1 MKSKHHNFRLFLNG
15 SNYKPSEQ
23 VSIYIGYKYGN
34 SNQKKKRI
42 PNIKVPFNMWDKK
55 NQFIKQIAVDKKIL
69 SPDDIEYLDSIRH
82 KFNAVTRQMSE
93 GILTVDNAFRK
104 LLKQSEDDTVLN
116 HLNNETP
123 HLYTANTNRKYKDYI
138 RSIEKHTGKEFTP
151 LKLSHL
157 QDLDAVKQIATKV
170 KKAVSPNTAIDYLK
184 ALDVI
189 SDRAKLSVFKPFK
202 SNKLLPSKDQT
213 KEKQVTCIDVSE
225 GINRIRTKQDYLSLS
240 FWLFSFCLRGLD
252 GTDIVNM
259 SEKNAVGSFKM
270 PYYPDWNTDP
280 CFINCGAKA
289 YYIKR
294 RGKTRKHYRILL
306 NLYPTYY
313 LHRLIKQLVSETH
326 PEYCYKG
333 EDKLRIFNFL
343 TKDEKGNPIEEGVNK
358 WIAFRDTI
366 SKKQK
371 RLIGEGLKTTR
382 HTFTN
387 LTKNELSLTDSE
399 QQDLLQ
405 HSTDGKALSH
415 YQSEQQITTD
425 LNHIFALQ
433 EYDIVSTVNLLL
445 QFGEAHGYHSFEIN
459 TGAKTL
465 LSRDKLTTFTQ
476 EEEREYQKLLR
487 NISSKPIRKFNS
499 ETSRI
504 EFTEPEKPKRL
515 KELEKKRSEDY
526 RKMNPTGDINL
537 KDFTTTNYMLKVSEK
552 EGIED
557 WEKKFDIYWNE
568 WYIKPEAW
576 KSKKAHKDF
585 LKALKELEEE
595 V

>member
-1 MKSKHHNFRLFLNG
+1 MKSKHHNFWFSLNCG
-15 SNYKPSEQ
+15 KVKPSDE
-23 VSIYIGYKYGN
+23 VSIYIFYKYGD

-42 PNIKVPFNMWDKK
+42 PNIKVPYLYWDKK
-55 NQFIKQIAVDKKIL
+55 SKSIKQIAIDKNIL
-69 SPDDIEYLDSIRH
+69 NVEDVEYLDSIRH
-82 KFNAVTRQMSE
+82 KFNAVARDIASGT
-93 GILTVDNAFRK
+93 LTVDNAFRK

-116 HLNNETP
+116 HLKNETP

-151 LKLSHL
+151 LKLSHI

-189 SDRAKLSVFKPFK
+189 SDRAKLNVFKPFK

-213 KEKQVTCIDVSE
+213 KEKQVTYISLIE
-225 GINRIRTKQDYLSLS
+225 GINKIRTKQDYLSYS
-240 FWLFSFCLRGLD
+240 FWLFSLCLRGLD
-252 GTDIVNM
+252 GTDIVNI
-259 SEKNAVGSFKM
+259 SEKNVQGSFKM
-270 PYYPDWNTDP
+270 PYYPDWESDN
-280 CFINCGAKA
+280 CFINCGEKA
-289 YYIKR
+289 YYLKR
-294 RGKTRKHYRILL
+294 RGKTRKFYRILL

-313 LHRLIKQLVSETH
+313 LHKLIKQLVSETH
-326 PEYCYKG
+326 PEYSYRGK
-333 EDKLRIFNFL
+333 DKLRIFNFL
-343 TKDEKGNPIEEGVNK
+343 TKDEKGNPIDEGLFK

-371 RLIGEGLKTTR
+371 RLLGEGIKTTR

-387 LTKNELSLTDSE
+387 LTKNELTLTDSE

-425 LNHIFALQ
+425 LNHMFALQ
-433 EYDIVSTVNLLL
+433 EYEIASTVNLLL
-445 QFGEAHGYHSFEIN
+445 QFGDAQGYHSFKIN

-487 NISSKPIRKFNS
+487 NFTSKPISKYNPD
-499 ETSRI
+499 TMLI
-504 EFTEPEKPKRL
+504 EFIEPEKPTRL
-515 KELEKKRSEDY
+515 KELETKRASDY
-526 RKMNPTGDINL
+526 RKANPLPDYIL
-537 KDFTTTNYMLKVSEK
+537 LDAQEDEINYMLKKSEK
-552 EGIED
+552 EGIKD
-557 WEKKFDIYWNE
+557 WQKKHNVYLEK
-568 WYIKPEAW
+568 
-576 KSKKAHKDF
+576 H
-585 LKALKELEEE
+585 
-595 V
+595 

>member
-1 MKSKHHNFRLFLNG
+1 MKSKHHNFWFSLNCG
-15 SNYKPSEQ
+15 KVKPSDEI
-23 VSIYIGYKYGN
+23 SIYIFYKYGD
-34 SNQKKKRI
+34 SGQRKKRI
-42 PNIKVPFNMWDKK
+42 PNIKVPYQYWDKK
-55 NQFIKQIAVDKKIL
+55 SKSIKQIAVDKNIL
-69 SPDDIEYLDSIRH
+69 SVEDVEYLDSIRH
-82 KFNAVTRQMSE
+82 KFNIIAREMASGT
-93 GILTVDNAFRK
+93 LTVDNAFRK

-138 RSIEKHTGKEFTP
+138 RSIEKHTGDEFTP

-170 KKAVSPNTAIDYLK
+170 KKGVSPNTAIDYLK

-213 KEKQVTCIDVSE
+213 KEKQVTYISLLE
-225 GINRIRTKQDYLSLS
+225 GINKIRTKQDYLSYS

-252 GTDIVNM
+252 GTDIVNI
-259 SEKNAVGSFKM
+259 SEKNVEGSFKM
-270 PYYPDWNTDP
+270 PYYPDWESDN
-280 CFINCGAKA
+280 CFINCGEKA
-289 YYIKR
+289 YYLKR
-294 RGKTRKHYRILL
+294 RGKTRKFYRILL

-313 LHRLIKQLVSETH
+313 LHKLIKQLVSETH
-326 PEYCYKG
+326 PEYSYKG
-333 EDKLRIFNFL
+333 KDKLRIFNFL
-343 TKDEKGNPIEEGVNK
+343 TKDEKGNPIDEGLVK

-371 RLIGEGLKTTR
+371 RLVGEGIKTTR

-387 LTKNELSLTDSE
+387 LSKNELTLTDSE

-425 LNHIFALQ
+425 LNHMFALQ
-433 EYDIVSTVNLLL
+433 EYEIASTVNLLF
-445 QFGEAHGYHSFEIN
+445 QFGEAQGYHSFKIN

-465 LSRDKLTTFTQ
+465 MSRDKLTTFTQ

-487 NISSKPIRKFNS
+487 NFSSKPIPKIN
-499 ETSRI
+499 TDTGRI

-515 KELEKKRSEDY
+515 KELETKRASDY
-526 RKMNPTGDINL
+526 REANPIGDVYLDAPEDDI
-537 KDFTTTNYMLKVSEK
+537 NYMLKKSEK
-552 EGIED
+552 EGITD
-557 WEKKFDIYWNE
+557 WYNKYEEYEKKKY
-568 WYIKPEAW
+568 
-576 KSKKAHKDF
+576 
-585 LKALKELEEE
+585 KEHQEKQK

>member
-1 MKSKHHNFRLFLNG
+1 MKSKHHNFWFSLNCG
-15 SNYKPSEQ
+15 KVKPSDE
-23 VSIYIGYKYGN
+23 VSIYIFYKYGD

-42 PNIKVPFNMWDKK
+42 PNIKVPYQYWDKK
-55 NQFIKQIAVDKKIL
+55 SKSIKQIAVDKNIL
-69 SPDDIEYLDSIRH
+69 SIEDVEYLDGIRH
-82 KFNAVTRQMSE
+82 KFNTVARQMSE

-138 RSIEKHTGKEFTP
+138 RSIEKHTGDEFTP

-213 KEKQVTCIDVSE
+213 KEKQVTYIDVSE
-225 GINRIRTKQDYLSLS
+225 GINKTRTKQDYLSLS

-252 GTDIVNM
+252 GTDIVNI
-259 SEKNAVGSFKM
+259 SEKNVEGNFKL
-270 PYYPDWNTDP
+270 PYYPDWDTDT
-280 CFINCGAKA
+280 CFLNCGEKA
-289 YYIKR
+289 YYLKR
-294 RGKTRKHYRILL
+294 RGKTRKYYRILL

-326 PEYCYKG
+326 PEYSYKG
-333 EDKLRIFNFL
+333 KDKLRIFNFL

-371 RLIGEGLKTTR
+371 RLLGEGLKTTR
-382 HTFTN
+382 HTFTDI
-387 LTKNELSLTDSE
+387 TKNELTLTDSE

-405 HSTDGKALSH
+405 HSTDGNALSH
-415 YQSEQQITTD
+415 YQSEKQTTTD
-425 LNHIFALQ
+425 LNHMFALQ
-433 EYDIVSTVNLLL
+433 EYEIASTVNLLL
-445 QFGEAHGYHSFEIN
+445 QFGDANGYHSFKIN

-487 NISSKPIRKFNS
+487 NISSKPIRKLN
-499 ETSRI
+499 TDTGLI

-526 RKMNPTGDINL
+526 RKMNPVEDVNL
-537 KDFTTTNYMLKVSEK
+537 KDFTATNYMLKVSEK

-557 WEKKFDIYWNE
+557 WERKFDKYMNE
-568 WYIKPEAW
+568 WLKKPEAW
-576 KSKKAHKDF
+576 TSEKAYKDY
-585 LKALKELEEE
+585 LKGLKEVKEE